1 MSNSRSPKPVFGI
14 LAGGAGRRVGGADKG
29 WLLRGGRPQIEVLID
44 AIRAVELRLSLPP
57 SRLLISANRNLD
69 DYARLADAVIPD
81 GDEFDEFP
89 GPLIGVMRLLQAI
102 QPDERL
108 ITLPVD
114 AVPDDALKQA
124 IASLLEA
131 PTDQV
136 TVIDDPSGMQPLF
149 ASYLASVQSEAT
161 VAVERGERS
170 VKGWQSGLE
179 LGRESISNVLGNAN
193 RIAAA

>member
-1 MSNSRSPKPVFGI
+1 ASPDATRQGQVTGSAKTVFGI

-29 WLLRGGRPQIEVLID
+29 WLLRDGRPQIEALID
-44 AIRAVELRLSLPP
+44 AIRTVEQRLGLPP

-108 ITLPVD
+108 ITLP
-114 AVPDDALKQA
+114 
-124 IASLLEA
+124 
-131 PTDQV
+131 
-136 TVIDDPSGMQPLF
+136 
-149 ASYLASVQSEAT
+149 
-161 VAVERGERS
+161 
-170 VKGWQSGLE
+170 
-179 LGRESISNVLGNAN
+179 
-193 RIAAA
+193 